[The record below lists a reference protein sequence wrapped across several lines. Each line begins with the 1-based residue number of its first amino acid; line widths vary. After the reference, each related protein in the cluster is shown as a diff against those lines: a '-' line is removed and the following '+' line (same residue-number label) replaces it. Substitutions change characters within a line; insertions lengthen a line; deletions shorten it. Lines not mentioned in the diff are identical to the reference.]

1 MLSTQIQ
8 GMSAP
13 RGPIH
18 LISAT
23 RVTLVTSLI
32 STSWPR
38 LLTGGAFLVGL
49 ACLTGTWST
58 VASGQDEDFA
68 VQAQRNWHQWRG
80 PNGDGSAPN
89 ANLPAEFGE
98 GKNVKWKVA
107 VPGKGSSSPI
117 VWEDRIYLMTAIG
130 KAAAAGPEATTNDP
144 ELPTLGGGPPIG
156 DVRAETIAGGERG
169 PRGEA
174 SSNRNRNSPPRP
186 GTTGLRTDGRIEATQ
201 ERQERQER
209 GGRGGRGGGGGG
221 GGRGGQAAAQP
232 QEFVVL
238 CLDRETGR
246 EIWRKVVTEG
256 VPHEAGHG
264 TNTFSAA
271 SPIVDGKRIYANFGS
286 RGFFCLD
293 MSGEI
298 LWQKDLGQMR
308 TRNGFG
314 EGSSASLSGNTVV
327 IPWDHEGDSFIVAL
341 DATTGAE
348 KWRAERDEP
357 TTWATPL
364 ITPVGERMQ
373 VVTNGKRVRSY
384 DLETGEL
391 LWECGGQASNPIPS
405 PVRFQDNVVCMTG
418 YQGYAIVSM
427 ALNSRGDITD
437 SDDQVAWT
445 GSGAA
450 PYVPSPV
457 LHQGVL
463 YFVKSNNPLMVARD
477 VKTGA
482 VVVDETRLPKMRVV
496 YASPVAAGDKIYF
509 CSREGVVVV
518 VKHGPTGEVLAV
530 NDLGETI
537 DASPAIVGD
546 QMFLRTDSHLYCI
559 EQE

>member
-1 MLSTQIQ
+1 MMLSQQNQNVFVPI
-8 GMSAP
+8 GPNP
-13 RGPIH
+13 RARVHRLIRGVVLAG
-18 LISAT
+18 LIS
-23 RVTLVTSLI
+23 LVAWSCLASSLV
-32 STSWPR
+32 P
-38 LLTGGAFLVGL
+38 AAL
-49 ACLTGTWST
+49 A
-58 VASGQDEDFA
+58 QDEDFA
-68 VQAQRNWHQWRG
+68 AQAQRNWHQWRG

-89 ANLPAEFGE
+89 SNLPAEFGE

-117 VWEDRIYLMTAIG
+117 VWEDRIYLMTAIEKPG
-130 KAAAAGPEATTNDP
+130 AAEPAGPAAGDP
-144 ELPTLGGGPPIG
+144 ELPTLGGGPPVG

-174 SSNRNRNSPPRP
+174 SSNRRRNSPPRP
-186 GTTGLRTDGRIEATQ
+186 GTAGLQTDGRVEATQ

-209 GGRGGRGGGGGG
+209 GGRGGRGGG
-221 GGRGGQAAAQP
+221 RGGQAAAKP

-238 CLDRETGR
+238 CLDRETGG
-246 EIWRKVVTEG
+246 ELWRKVVAEG
-256 VPHEAGHG
+256 TPHEAGHG

-293 MSGEI
+293 MNGEI

-308 TRNGFG
+308 TRNSFG
-314 EGSSASLSGNTVV
+314 EGSSASLYGNTVV

-341 DATTGAE
+341 DATTGEE
-348 KWRAERDEP
+348 KWRVDRDEP

-364 ITPVGERMQ
+364 ITPLGDTVQ

-384 DLETGEL
+384 DLETGRL
-391 LWECGGQASNPIPS
+391 IWECGGQASNPIPS
-405 PVRFQDNVVCMTG
+405 PVRYEDNVICMTG

-427 ALNSRGDITD
+427 ALNSQGDITD
-437 SDDQVAWT
+437 SAEQVAWT

-477 VKTGA
+477 VKTGD

>member
-1 MLSTQIQ
+1 MLSQQNQSVFVPI
-8 GMSAP
+8 
-13 RGPIH
+13 GPNPLARVH
-18 LISAT
+18 RLT
-23 RVTLVTSLI
+23 RRLVWAGLVS
-32 STSWPR
+32 
-38 LLTGGAFLVGL
+38 LVGWGCL
-49 ACLTGTWST
+49 ASSL
-58 VASGQDEDFA
+58 VPAVLAQDEDFA
-68 VQAQRNWHQWRG
+68 TQAQRNWHQWRG

-89 ANLPAEFGE
+89 SNLPAEFGE
-98 GKNVKWKVA
+98 GKNVKWKVP

-117 VWEDRIYLMTAIG
+117 VWEDRIYLMTAIEKPG
-130 KAAAAGPEATTNDP
+130 AAEPAGPAAGDP
-144 ELPTLGGGPPIG
+144 ELPTLGGGPPVG
-156 DVRAETIAGGERG
+156 DVRAETVAGGERG

-174 SSNRNRNSPPRP
+174 SSNRRRNSPPRP
-186 GTTGLRTDGRIEATQ
+186 GTAGLSTDGRVEATQ

-209 GGRGGRGGGGGG
+209 GGRGGRGGG
-221 GGRGGQAAAQP
+221 RGGQAAAKP

-238 CLDRETGR
+238 CLDRGTGR
-246 EIWRKVVTEG
+246 ELWRKVVAEG
-256 VPHEAGHG
+256 TPHEAGHG

-293 MSGEI
+293 MNGEL

-308 TRNGFG
+308 TRNSFG
-314 EGSSASLSGNTVV
+314 EGSSASLYGNTVV

-341 DATTGAE
+341 DATTGDE
-348 KWRAERDEP
+348 KWRADRDEP

-364 ITPVGERMQ
+364 ITPVGDRVQ

-405 PVRFQDNVVCMTG
+405 PVRHEDNVICMTG

-427 ALNSRGDITD
+427 ALNSQGDITD
-437 SDDQVAWT
+437 SAEQVAWT

-477 VKTGA
+477 VKTGD

-546 QMFLRTDSHLYCI
+546 QMFLRTESHLYCI

>member
-1 MLSTQIQ
+1 MLSTQNP
-8 GMSAP
+8 GVSAP
-13 RGPIH
+13 IAPNPRARSTRLAGQSH
-18 LISAT
+18 LARASHLARLTVLAGVVSLLLPGSLASRTSAQDQD
-23 RVTLVTSLI
+23 
-32 STSWPR
+32 
-38 LLTGGAFLVGL
+38 L
-49 ACLTGTWST
+49 AT
-58 VASGQDEDFA
+58 
-68 VQAQRNWHQWRG
+68 QAQRNWHQWRG
-80 PNGDGSAPN
+80 PHGDGSAPDSN
-89 ANLPAEFGE
+89 PPAEFGD
-98 GKNVKWKVA
+98 GKNIKWQVA
-107 VPGKGSSSPI
+107 IPGKGSSSPI
-117 VWEDRIYLMTAIG
+117 VWEDRIYLMTAIEKPG
-130 KAAAAGPEATTNDP
+130 AAGPEPQLNDP
-144 ELPTLGGGPPIG
+144 ELPTLGGGPPVG
-156 DVRAETIAGGERG
+156 DVRAETIARGERG

-174 SSNRNRNSPPRP
+174 SSNRRRNSPPRP
-186 GTTGLRTDGRIEATQ
+186 GTAGLSTDGRVEATQ

-209 GGRGGRGGGGGG
+209 GGRGGRGGGG
-221 GGRGGQAAAQP
+221 RGGQAAAKP

-238 CLDRETGR
+238 CLDRGTGR
-246 EIWRKVVTEG
+246 ELWRKVVAEG
-256 VPHEAGHG
+256 TPHEAGHG

-298 LWQKDLGQMR
+298 LWQKELGQMR
-308 TRNGFG
+308 TRNSFG
-314 EGSSASLSGNTVV
+314 EGSSASLYGNTVV

-341 DATTGAE
+341 NATTGEE

-357 TTWATPL
+357 TTWATPF
-364 ITPVGERMQ
+364 ITPLGDTVQ

-384 DLETGEL
+384 DLETGRL
-391 LWECGGQASNPIPS
+391 IWECGGQASNPIPS
-405 PVRFQDNVVCMTG
+405 PVRHEDNVICMTG

-427 ALNSRGDITD
+427 ALNSQGDITD
-437 SDDQVAWT
+437 SAEQVAWT

-457 LHQGVL
+457 LYDGVL

-477 VKTGA
+477 VKTGD

-496 YASPVAAGDKIYF
+496 YASPVAAGGKVYF
-509 CSREGVVVV
+509 CSREGIVVV

-546 QMFLRTDSHLYCI
+546 QMFIRTESQLYCI